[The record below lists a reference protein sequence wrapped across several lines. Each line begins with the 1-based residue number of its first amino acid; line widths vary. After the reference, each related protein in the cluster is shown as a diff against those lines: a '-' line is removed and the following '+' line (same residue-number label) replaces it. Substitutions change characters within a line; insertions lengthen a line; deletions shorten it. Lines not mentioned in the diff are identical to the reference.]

1 MAQSKMKKVLI
12 VVGVLSLAGL
22 FMACQTQDK
31 GAAQK
36 AGEKIDQQV
45 QNAKKAVDDAATSI
59 KNSLDA
65 NEGPME
71 KTGEKIDQIA
81 QNAKEKLNQLAEE
94 VKSGG
99 EGSAE
104 QTGKKIDKIVQ
115 DTKQQ
120 LQDLVKNND

>member
-1 MAQSKMKKVLI
+1 
-12 VVGVLSLAGL
+12 
-22 FMACQTQDK
+22 
-31 GAAQK
+31 
-36 AGEKIDQQV
+36 
-45 QNAKKAVDDAATSI
+45 
-59 KNSLDA
+59 
-65 NEGPME
+65 
-71 KTGEKIDQIA
+71 
-81 QNAKEKLNQLAEE
+81 LAEE